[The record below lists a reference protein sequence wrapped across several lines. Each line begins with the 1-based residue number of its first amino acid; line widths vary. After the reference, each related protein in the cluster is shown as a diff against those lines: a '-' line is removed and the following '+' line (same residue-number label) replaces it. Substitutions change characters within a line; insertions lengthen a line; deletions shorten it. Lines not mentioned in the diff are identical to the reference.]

1 MSGILLKP
9 STDKSRDQEKNL
21 QNLLPLDSYR
31 RDESGY
37 WTRMSII
44 AGVLFALPM
53 AVSFYSILGRTP
65 NLLHPRSPGEIVLI
79 GVLSGLFFGALFPRY
94 LRRKVQRF
102 TDRLY
107 SGDETLISIPSTE
120 GPFDYKL
127 PCTWLQESIG
137 VGGVLYVGR
146 SGLLFVP
153 HKLNQRSAQF
163 LRMAPLEALSVTV
176 VESPRGNVL
185 QRILVPHP
193 QPLLQIEWLS
203 ESARFRVPSAAT
215 TTELLVQAMRSLR
228 SASGS
233 DVVR

>member
-1 MSGILLKP
+1 M
-9 STDKSRDQEKNL
+9 DKGVDQEKTL
-21 QNLLPLDSYR
+21 QNLLPLDAYR

-37 WTRMSII
+37 WTRLSII
-44 AGVLFALPM
+44 AGVFFGLPM
-53 AVSFYSILGRTP
+53 AASSYFILGSTP

-94 LRRKVQRF
+94 LRRKVLRF

-107 SGDETLISIPSTE
+107 SGDETLISIPPTE

-127 PCTWLQESIG
+127 PCTWVRESIG

-153 HKLNQRSAQF
+153 HRLNQRSAQF
-163 LRMAPLEALSVTV
+163 FRMAPLETLSASA
-176 VESPRGNVL
+176 VESQHGNVL

-193 QPLLQIEWLS
+193 QPLLQIDWLS
-203 ESARFRVPSAAT
+203 KSARFRVPSAAT
-215 TTELLVQAMRSLR
+215 TAELLAQATQSLGG
-228 SASGS
+228 APGS